1 MNRLKYILPLL
12 TLFIFSNTY
21 AQKRK
26 EINNDRVKAY
36 KIAYITNQLSLTE
49 KEAQKFWPIYNA
61 HEELM
66 LKFRAE
72 ERSTIKRDIADTSNL
87 ESMSETEAK
96 NIVVFV
102 SELRNKTHK
111 ENETYFSKLKK
122 ILPYKKIL
130 KLQIAERGFK
140 KRLFENLRK
149 KRKKEKK

>member
-1 MNRLKYILPLL
+1 M
-12 TLFIFSNTY
+12 
-21 AQKRK
+21 
-26 EINNDRVKAY
+26 NNDRVKAY
-36 KIAYITNQLSLTE
+36 KIAYITDQLSLTE

-66 LKFRAE
+66 RKFRTE

-96 NIVVFV
+96 KIVVFV
-102 SELRNKTHK
+102 SELRDKTHK
-111 ENETYFSKLKK
+111 ENEAYFSKLKK